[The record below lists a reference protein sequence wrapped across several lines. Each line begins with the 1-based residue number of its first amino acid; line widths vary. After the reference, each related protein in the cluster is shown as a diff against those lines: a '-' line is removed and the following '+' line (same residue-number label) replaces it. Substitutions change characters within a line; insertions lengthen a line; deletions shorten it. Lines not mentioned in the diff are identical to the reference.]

1 MPKKSKNPADPTKQ
15 TSTPSPPV
23 DDPRRAA
30 SRLGGQ
36 RHRESAAARREER
49 EHVPTFDEFERSE
62 RQRARR
68 GY

>member
-1 MPKKSKNPADPTKQ
+1 MPKKSKNPADPTKK

-23 DDPRRAA
+23 DDPRRA
-30 SRLGGQ
+30 
-36 RHRESAAARREER
+36 
-49 EHVPTFDEFERSE
+49 VPTFDEFEREE